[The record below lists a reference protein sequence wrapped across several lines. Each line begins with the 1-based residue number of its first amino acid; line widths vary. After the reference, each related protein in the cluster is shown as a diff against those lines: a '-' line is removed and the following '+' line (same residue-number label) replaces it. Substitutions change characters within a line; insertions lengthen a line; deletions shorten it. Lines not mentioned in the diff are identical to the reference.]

1 MREFLDAHRQW
12 LTVVRLPAYAPD
24 LNPVEGVWA
33 HMKRGLGN
41 LAACGLDQLAATVKR
56 RLKQIQ
62 YRPELIDGFLAQ
74 TGLCLDPQP
83 P

>member
-1 MREFLDAHRQW
+1 
-12 LTVVRLPAYAPD
+12 
-24 LNPVEGVWA
+24 
-33 HMKRGLGN
+33 MKGGLGN

-62 YRPELIDGFLAQ
+62 YRPDLIDGFLAQ
-74 TGLCLDPQP
+74 TGLSIQPQP

>member
-1 MREFLDAHRQW
+1 VPRPAKKHTLQ
-12 LTVVRLPAYAPD
+12 LPAYAPE

-33 HMKRGLGN
+33 HMKRSLGN
-41 LAACGLDQLAATVKR
+41 LAACGVDQLAATVKT

-62 YRPELIDGFLAQ
+62 YRPDLINGFLAQ
-74 TGLCLDPQP
+74 TGLTLEPQP